1 MTALGSR
8 LAVVAVAAALGAAFV
23 AAGCGGGNNEY
34 TKQVTQAAQQFQTDA
49 RGAGTILAAAQSPQ
63 QFETA
68 AKKFDAAVKKFTDTL
83 GTLKPPSGAKDE
95 QQKLIADLKHFS
107 GTINE
112 VNDKVQTVNARN
124 VEGLVSLVS
133 QLQVDVAN
141 VSKDAQSLE
150 DAVNDS

>member
-1 MTALGSR
+1 M
-8 LAVVAVAAALGAAFV
+8 AAATTTTRSRSRKRRSSSRPTPAAR
-23 AAGCGGGNNEY
+23 
-34 TKQVTQAAQQFQTDA
+34 A
-49 RGAGTILAAAQSPQ
+49 RLLAAAQSPQ

-68 AKKFDAAVKKFTDTL
+68 AKKFDAAVKRFTERL
-83 GTLKPPSGAKDE
+83 ATLKPPSGAKDE

-150 DAVNDS
+150 DAVNNS

>member
-1 MTALGSR
+1 VNRSARTSSTQNSIGSI
-8 LAVVAVAAALGAAFV
+8 
-23 AAGCGGGNNEY
+23 
-34 TKQVTQAAQQFQTDA
+34 TP
-49 RGAGTILAAAQSPQ
+49 AAAQSPQ

-68 AKKFDAAVKKFTDTL
+68 AKKFDAAVKTFTDKL

-112 VNDKVQTVNARN
+112 VNDKVQNVNARN
-124 VEGLVSLVS
+124 VEGLVALVS
-133 QLQVDVAN
+133 QLQADVAN